1 MVSCYFLLVF
11 VEGGRRGSGVPLN
24 YSMTGVLLPLQA
36 VLQNNQKQRLFSWI
50 AVNTYHKPHKTP
62 KKLKNPLQ
70 NAIKQC
76 ILINAVTLIALKLEV
91 AARWKHIAGFQWSEC
106 HVRKLAAS
114 HCTTSYLERMFHS
127 RAYLYGHTRISVQSP
142 LVALDI
148 AGLA

>member
-1 MVSCYFLLVF
+1 MF

-62 KKLKNPLQ
+62 KKLKKPLQ

-114 HCTTSYLERMFHS
+114 HCTIEFKGYFCVICLRGQKQTHPDKC
-127 RAYLYGHTRISVQSP
+127 TVTTCC
-142 LVALDI
+142 
-148 AGLA
+148 AGLGRPGDMPE